1 MLVIDEKSVIEAL
14 LFYYRHVSTARYQ
27 VSDRDREL
35 NEHTA
40 DGLEAGLPFG
50 ELLTF
55 LIDQR
60 AD

>member
-14 LFYYRHVSTARYQ
+14 LFYYRRVSTARYQ
-27 VSDRDREL
+27 VSDRDRRL
-35 NEHTA
+35 NEHTV
-40 DGLEAGLPFG
+40 DGLEAGSPLG